1 MLSVDYAKPFVS
13 LDAIIK
19 IVDLAVAGKYSFLGL
34 VEATSKLL
42 NIRADYIR
50 NSIYL
55 LEDSNLIKVSSAGFC
70 ESVSCDGKV
79 VKEKII
85 SRLKERGVLAE
96 LANSIELDLILGIN
110 KINQFKLFPR
120 YRGVIPLVASLGI
133 LIYNSSNDFYE
144 LSIEGESVL
153 LSLINENSFHVYDQG
168 LTPEQLANKLSLQ
181 ELRGDMAEDFVLK
194 MEQMRLKNHPHFDA
208 IKRVSL
214 TNTSAGFD
222 IQSFESIAS
231 VTIDKFIEV
240 KSYLGQPGFFW
251 SINEVNFAKEKG
263 AAYCI
268 ITVDSQKI
276 NDFDYEPSEIRNP
289 YVIFDMEKYL
299 SKNSVG
305 SFDIQLTNFYI
316 SPKASK

>member
-19 IVDLAVAGKYSFLGL
+19 ILDLAEAGKYSFLGL
-34 VEATSKLL
+34 VEAASKLL
-42 NIRADYIR
+42 NIRTDYIK

-55 LEDSNLIKVSSAGFC
+55 LGDSNLITVSSSGFC
-70 ESVSCDGKV
+70 ESLGGDREF
-79 VKEKII
+79 VKKEII
-85 SRLKERGVLAE
+85 FRLKEKGVLAE
-96 LANSIELDLILGIN
+96 LANSIELDLILDIK
-110 KINQFKLFPR
+110 KINQFKLFPK
-120 YRGVIPLVASLGI
+120 YRGVIPLVATLGI
-133 LIYNSSNDFYE
+133 LIYNISDDFYE
-144 LSIEGESVL
+144 LTAEGESLL
-153 LSLINENSFHVYDQG
+153 LSLITEHSFHAYDQG
-168 LTPEQLANKLSLQ
+168 LTPEQLANKLELQ
-181 ELRGDMAEDFVLK
+181 SLRGDLAEDFVLRL
-194 MEQMRLKNHPHFDA
+194 EQIRLKNHPHFDA

-251 SINEVNFAKEKG
+251 SINEVNFAKEKCTG
-263 AAYCI
+263 YCI
-268 ITVDSQKI
+268 IVVDSKKI

-299 SKNSVG
+299 SKNAVG
-305 SFDIQLTNFYI
+305 SFDIQLTNFFI
-316 SPKASK
+316 SLKAS

>member
-19 IVDLAVAGKYSFLGL
+19 IVDLTVAGKYSFPGL
-34 VEATSKLL
+34 VEAASKLL
-42 NIRADYIR
+42 NIRADYVR

-55 LEDSNLIKVSSAGFC
+55 LEDSNVMRISPDAFC
-70 ESVSCDGKV
+70 ESFGGDGKTI
-79 VKEKII
+79 KELII
-85 SRLKERGVLAE
+85 SRLKEKGILAE
-96 LANSIELDLILGIN
+96 LANSIEQDLVSGVN
-110 KINQFKLFPR
+110 KINQFKLFPKF
-120 YRGVIPLVASLGI
+120 RGVLPLVASLGI
-133 LIYNSSNDFYE
+133 LIYNNSEEFYE
-144 LSIEGESVL
+144 LSNEGESAL
-153 LSLINENSFHVYDQG
+153 LSLITEHSFHVYDQG
-168 LTPEQLANKLSLQ
+168 LTPEQLANKLELQ
-181 ELRGDMAEDFVLK
+181 ALRGDIAEDFVLK
-194 MEQMRLKNHPHFDA
+194 LEQMRLKNHPHFDA

-222 IQSFESIAS
+222 IQSFESMTS

-263 AAYCI
+263 PAYCI
-268 ITVDSQKI
+268 ITVDSQRI
-276 NDFDYEPSEIRNP
+276 NDFEYEPSEVRNP

-299 SKNSVG
+299 SKNTHS
-305 SFDIQLTNFYI
+305 SFDVQLTNFYI